1 MSDIVKKGFFRRCL
15 YRATGAYLLE
25 QHIQMLEQQVKT
37 QQMQL
42 AQMEKEGEER
52 KAQDAQQQQFNTA
65 SQERLDH
72 LELHAAAQDEHRN
85 NIDAQLQQTA
95 GQTNDLQRRME
106 WAEDGMREAGL
117 LLPSELQLFNK
128 KSYSQA
134 GEDAILMYIFV
145 MLGVPLS
152 QCNYLD
158 LGANHPCDMSN
169 TWFFYQQGATGILV
183 DVSGETLDF
192 HVLSA
197 DGLSAP
203 GDVSEVLR
211 ANPAVR
217 VLETIPMQTV
227 AVNDLMEQLGGAPK
241 ILNLDIE
248 GMEMEILRSIDFAKY
263 RPTTMIIEMIPY
275 SKQLVAG
282 KKNPEILRFM
292 QEKGYVEYAFTGINS
307 IFLDKQFYE
316 KITGVSLEG

>member
-1 MSDIVKKGFFRRCL
+1 
-15 YRATGAYLLE
+15 
-25 QHIQMLEQQVKT
+25 
-37 QQMQL
+37 
-42 AQMEKEGEER
+42 
-52 KAQDAQQQQFNTA
+52 
-65 SQERLDH
+65 
-72 LELHAAAQDEHRN
+72 
-85 NIDAQLQQTA
+85 
-95 GQTNDLQRRME
+95 
-106 WAEDGMREAGL
+106 MREAGL

-183 DVSGETLDF
+183 DANPKLAEELRRARPKDQVKNACVGPVSGETLDF